1 MEPPIVA
8 GVAGGVGTTLVAQAL
23 RGADHGI
30 YGCSTAVDVLVC
42 RSTLYSVS
50 AAQRA
55 LQTTPAPPILA
66 IVDDVPHATWGTNTT
81 NKIRLTE
88 PYVYRYIRIPMVA
101 EWRDNPH
108 PHAVAGNVLVDD
120 ERSLPKGIRSFA
132 EALRELVD
140 VVTEA
145 ATAHCPQSA

>member
-1 MEPPIVA
+1 MV
-8 GVAGGVGTTLVAQAL
+8 TQAL

-30 YGCSTAVDVLVC
+30 YASWAAVDVLVC

-55 LQTTPAPPILA
+55 LQHTPAPPVLA
-66 IVDDVPHATWGTNTT
+66 IVDDVPHVSWGVNTA

-88 PYVYRYIRIPMVA
+88 PYVYRYVRIPMVA

-108 PHAVAGNVLVDD
+108 PHAAATDVLVDD
-120 ERSLPKGIRSFA
+120 ARNLPKYLRPFA

-140 VVTEA
+140 IITETVPEHRLR
-145 ATAHCPQSA
+145 TA

>member
-1 MEPPIVA
+1 M
-8 GVAGGVGTTLVAQAL
+8 VAQAL

-30 YGCSTAVDVLVC
+30 YASWAAVDVLVC

-55 LQTTPAPPILA
+55 LQHTATPPVLA
-66 IVDDVPHATWGTNTT
+66 IVDDVPHMSWGVNTA

-88 PYVYRYIRIPMVA
+88 PYVYRYVRIPMVA

-108 PHAVAGNVLVDD
+108 PHASAADVLVDD
-120 ERSLPKGIRSFA
+120 ERNLPKGLRLFA

-140 VVTEA
+140 VITEAVTENRPR
-145 ATAHCPQSA
+145 TA